1 MPYHSAFSQHSDSAF
16 AIGEIIGEMLERIG
30 TAPDVA
36 VVFLPERFRA
46 DASNIVSTIQKL
58 LKPKSLIGTINDSI
72 ISGSREIEN
81 GRALCLWTGNCAG
94 DITSFRAEALSST
107 EGGLIFD
114 GLPNTEAHTLILLAD
129 PFSFPVTEALQL
141 WEASHPALQIIGGL
155 TSGSP
160 SLGRNCLIV
169 DNDLHESGAVGL
181 LVSGRTNI
189 EPIVSQGCRPIGD
202 PFTVTSSKANVIE
215 SLGNQPAFSRLQ
227 DLFNSLSEPE
237 KNLVNTGLHVG
248 RVINEN
254 KLDFGRGDFLI
265 RAVLGADQQAGHLV
279 IGDEIEV
286 GSIIQFHVRD
296 AQTAKHDLLELINPI
311 RQSDGALVF
320 SCNGRGINLFGES
333 DHDSRLIADLVKT
346 EASAGMFCAGEI
358 GPIGQ
363 RSFLHGFTASIAFF
377 SDQEVTN

>member
-1 MPYHSAFSQHSDSAF
+1 
-16 AIGEIIGEMLERIG
+16 
-30 TAPDVA
+30 
-36 VVFLPERFRA
+36 
-46 DASNIVSTIQKL
+46 
-58 LKPKSLIGTINDSI
+58 
-72 ISGSREIEN
+72 
-81 GRALCLWTGNCAG
+81 
-94 DITSFRAEALSST
+94 
-107 EGGLIFD
+107 
-114 GLPNTEAHTLILLAD
+114 
-129 PFSFPVTEALQL
+129 
-141 WEASHPALQIIGGL
+141 
-155 TSGSP
+155 SGSP

-377 SDQEVTN
+377 SD